1 MLKGYLVCK
10 SFYESLEEVTIDNK
24 DEFNLNDETK
34 ITCIKCPLT
43 KKPVEKSK
51 IRKVY
56 FC

>member
-10 SFYESLEEVTIDNK
+10 SQYEMLEEVTVENK
-24 DEFNLNDETK
+24 DSPETK
-34 ITCIKCPLT
+34 VKCVRCPLT
-43 KKPVEKSK
+43 KKTVEKSK